1 MLDYPIDSMES
12 AAAEKTLNESQATWT
27 IAQVNIITFHTHV
40 FWDGLRFPSGFI
52 MQTTLN

>member
-40 FWDGLRFPSGFI
+40 FWDGLRFPSGLI